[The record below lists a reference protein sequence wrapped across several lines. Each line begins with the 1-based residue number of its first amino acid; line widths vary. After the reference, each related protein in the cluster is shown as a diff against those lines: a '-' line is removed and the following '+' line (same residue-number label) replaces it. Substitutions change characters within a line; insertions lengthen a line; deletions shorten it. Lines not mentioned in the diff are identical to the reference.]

1 MSYLNNLTHNLS
13 QMSQNLN
20 PDQVLHSMGLRR
32 ETERAV
38 LTDTVLPALA
48 VFSAGILVGASIALL
63 VTPKSGRELRDDL
76 SRRAGELTDTVK
88 EKIPALRNDNSEQA
102 SYAGN
107 KSTQNQSL

>member
-1 MSYLNNLTHNLS
+1 MSYLNNLTHNLTN
-13 QMSQNLN
+13 NLN
-20 PDQVLHSMGLRR
+20 PDQVLHAIGLRR

-88 EKIPALRNDNSEQA
+88 ERIPALRTDNNNEQA
-102 SYAGN
+102 SYA

>member
-1 MSYLNNLTHNLS
+1 MSYLNNLTHNLTN
-13 QMSQNLN
+13 NLN
-20 PDQVLHSMGLRR
+20 PDQVLHAIGLRR

-88 EKIPALRNDNSEQA
+88 DRIPALRTDNGEQA
-102 SYAGN
+102 SYA